1 MKLAFAALMI
11 IGALIAGHHAHA
23 DEKAGAC
30 VWPSINPKAIR
41 VYDMPIADQMAGRT
55 GVLAY
60 LPYRAEMRTG
70 RYIALWS
77 VPETLTDSSKFL
89 GWVDQS
95 QFEVQH
101 PRNCTF

>member
-1 MKLAFAALMI
+1 MKKSFAALMI
-11 IGALIAGHHAHA
+11 IGALIADHDARS
-23 DEKAGAC
+23 EEYSGAC
-30 VWPSINPKAIR
+30 VWPSVNPRAIR
-41 VYDMPIADQMAGRT
+41 VYDTPIASQGAGRT
-55 GVLAY
+55 GALAY
-60 LPYRAEMRTG
+60 LPYQVQMRTG

-77 VPETLTDSSKFL
+77 VPETLSDSSQFL